1 MVGTSTAVFAAIGNP
16 VVVVTPDPPI
26 KAAALELTNTPSESG
41 ALPIEATRVAVV
53 PTVVCWLKYPDI
65 YFSLTSS
72 THLDFN
78 QMSRSSSLG
87 TSSTSPLRAVAPNG
101 AHAIAD
107 ARDLLN
113 RLDTVMLTRQ
123 LLDDAGTLLPL
134 RLRSLDA
141 IHLVAAPRAGDTL
154 RAVITY
160 DARMRSAA
168 ADLGI
173 STASPR

>member
-1 MVGTSTAVFAAIGNP
+1 VRIYLDTSALVKL
-16 VVVVTPDPPI
+16 VVAEDESQALI
-26 KAAALELTNTPSESG
+26 HFLSAHNDDGLFSAALARTEL
-41 ALPIEATRVAVV
+41 I
-53 PTVVCWLKYPDI
+53 
-65 YFSLTSS
+65 
-72 THLDFN
+72 
-78 QMSRSSSLG
+78 
-87 TSSTSPLRAVAPNG
+87 RAVAPNG
-101 AHAIAD
+101 VQAIAD

-141 IHLVAAPRAGDTL
+141 IPLAAARRAGDSL

-160 DARMRSAA
+160 DVRMLSAA
-168 ADLGI
+168 ADLGV